1 MGKTEDEM
9 LEWHHRFNGTEFEQ
23 SLGAGEEQGSLACCS
38 LQDRKE
44 FDMTE
49 QLIQSDTY
57 THAYICVYAC
67 VL

>member
-49 QLIQSDTY
+49 QLNNKNNHQD
-57 THAYICVYAC
+57 
-67 VL
+67 